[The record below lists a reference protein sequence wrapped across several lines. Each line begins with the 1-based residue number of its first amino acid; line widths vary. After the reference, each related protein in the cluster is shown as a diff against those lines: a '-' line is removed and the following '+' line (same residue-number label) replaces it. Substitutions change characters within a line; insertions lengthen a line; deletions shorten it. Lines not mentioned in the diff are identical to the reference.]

1 MEKECDSSHLFFTR
15 LLFRITVLAL
25 IPSLTLVA
33 LLLAQTNAINQQTIN
48 RKRNMQVAIEPNVLF
63 WDRLDKL
70 SRTKVDGEVV
80 LKGSTTI
87 PLNKIRIWRGE
98 RGGFLTIHCV
108 MQELVRANIRSWP
121 SSVSEDGLTVGLW
134 LHDFSME
141 RNGYRRKFELS
152 FFDGIAA
159 ERFFD
164 VFVDELPTSVTRG
177 PSYYEMKDG
186 CEDNDEEDLDDSE
199 AQEEEENDDD
209 CSSKSTEENDG
220 NRVGEAEDNEEDK
233 LKFILELDD
242 NWGESQSLFNPSHP
256 PQN

>member
-1 MEKECDSSHLFFTR
+1 
-15 LLFRITVLAL
+15 
-25 IPSLTLVA
+25 
-33 LLLAQTNAINQQTIN
+33 
-48 RKRNMQVAIEPNVLF
+48 MQVAIESNVLF

-70 SRTKVDGEVV
+70 SRTKMDGEVV

-87 PLNKIRIWRGE
+87 PLNKIWIWRGE

-121 SSVSEDGLTVGLW
+121 SSVSEDGLTIGLW

-141 RNGYRRKFELS
+141 RNGYRRRFGLT

-164 VFVDELPTSVTRG
+164 VFVEELPSSVTRG

-186 CEDNDEEDLDDSE
+186 CEEDDEDDLDTSE
-199 AQEEEENDDD
+199 EQEQEDGCND
-209 CSSKSTEENDG
+209 KSTEGASIEEKYNEEKG
-220 NRVGEAEDNEEDK
+220 GEEEDNGKENN
-233 LKFILELDD
+233 LKFILELED
-242 NWGESQSLFNPSHP
+242 NWGESQSFFNPSHP

>member
-1 MEKECDSSHLFFTR
+1 
-15 LLFRITVLAL
+15 
-25 IPSLTLVA
+25 
-33 LLLAQTNAINQQTIN
+33 
-48 RKRNMQVAIEPNVLF
+48 MQAAIEQNVLF

-70 SRTKVDGEVV
+70 SRTKMDGEVV

-98 RGGFLTIHCV
+98 RGGFITIHCI
-108 MQELVRANIRSWP
+108 MQELLRANIRSWP

-141 RNGYRRKFELS
+141 RNGYRRRFELT

-186 CEDNDEEDLDDSE
+186 CEDNDLDGLDDSE
-199 AQEEEENDDD
+199 AQEEEEENDDD
-209 CSSKSTEENDG
+209 CSKSTEGSSIQECNG
-220 NRVGEAEDNEEDK
+220 NRGGEAEDDD
-233 LKFILELDD
+233 LKFILELED
-242 NWGESQSLFNPSHP
+242 NWGQSQSLFNPSHP
-256 PQN
+256 TKN